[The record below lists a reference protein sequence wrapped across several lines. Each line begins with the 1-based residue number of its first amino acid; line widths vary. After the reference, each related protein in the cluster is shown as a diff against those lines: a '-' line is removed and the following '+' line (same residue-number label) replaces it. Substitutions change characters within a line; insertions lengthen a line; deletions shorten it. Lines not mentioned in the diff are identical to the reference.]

1 MASSFTHRVLAAVRR
16 IPRGHVAT
24 YGDIAALAGSPRAW
38 RAVGTIMRETR
49 DPATPCHR
57 VIAAGGALGG
67 YGGNLQLKRELL
79 RAEGLEVGVK
89 RVRDF
94 ARVRW
99 HPRRTASTTPNS
111 QRPIPKPLPTANSP
125 SVLVFRGSAAA
136 HRWTLAIG
144 NWEWLGRWGLDV
156 GNSGHEPF
164 VWPAVCAL
172 CGNGDPFGAAATR
185 RHNRPV

>member
-1 MASSFTHRVLAAVRR
+1 MASSFAHRVRAVVRR
-16 IPRGHVAT
+16 IPPGRVAT

-57 VIAAGGALGG
+57 VIAAGGAIGG

-79 RAEGLEVGVK
+79 RAEGLEVGIS

-99 HPRRTASTTPNS
+99 HPR
-111 QRPIPKPLPTANSP
+111 K
-125 SVLVFRGSAAA
+125 
-136 HRWTLAIG
+136 
-144 NWEWLGRWGLDV
+144 
-156 GNSGHEPF
+156 
-164 VWPAVCAL
+164 
-172 CGNGDPFGAAATR
+172 
-185 RHNRPV
+185 